1 MTDVA
6 VKRGSNVFCS
16 FFNNAKNIGFYGA
29 SLRIS

>member
-6 VKRGSNVFCS
+6 VKRGSNVFCR
-16 FFNNAKNIGFYGA
+16 FFNSAENIGFYGA